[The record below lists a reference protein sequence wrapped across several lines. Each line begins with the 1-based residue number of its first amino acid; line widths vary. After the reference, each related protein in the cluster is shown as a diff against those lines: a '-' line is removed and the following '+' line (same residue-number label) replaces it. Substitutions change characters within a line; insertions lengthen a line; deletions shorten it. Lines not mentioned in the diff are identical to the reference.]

1 MSSILIFLS
10 ALVAASSIRPPT
22 PSGKSTSLRAGSSNA
37 HRTNRT
43 SVAGSITEAEIKR
56 VRGACKDS
64 CPGYGGEGAFS
75 VAETVIAM
83 SVECCIPECISET
96 YECQD
101 STCEKE
107 VLKDMKEKYT
117 NRLERAKEE
126 FERAHGAV
134 WFTNTTSLST
144 SVKMEKGHQFSDDE
158 IQEASKHCKGTC
170 HRTDTCCVVKCK
182 VDIYE
187 CHVDKSKYE
196 TCKEAVTI
204 KHDPNQPPGPGWP
217 AGTIKR

>member
-101 STCEKE
+101 STCENDA
-107 VLKDMKEKYT
+107 LKGRNKY
-117 NRLERAKEE
+117 RDPVREDS
-126 FERAHGAV
+126 AV
-134 WFTNTTSLST
+134 WFTNTTSLNM
-144 SVKMEKGHQFSDDE
+144 SVKVKGGHRFSDSE
-158 IQEASKHCKGTC
+158 IQEANEYCRGPTIC
-170 HRTDTCCVVKCK
+170 GRTWTVGGKDECCMANCK